1 MITSR
6 AFPTEGDK
14 EQPSHEDHM
23 SSRLT
28 YQLYLDHLLAFL
40 SAYVTDTLSSAP
52 QLDALVFSGGIGERS
67 ARLRADV
74 LARFRFLEDLAQTNG
89 GLDRD
94 ANENGHGR
102 REITKKGSK
111 VPAWVVETSEEDEMV
126 RMAEEALQAAE
137 SR

>member
-1 MITSR
+1 
-6 AFPTEGDK
+6 
-14 EQPSHEDHM
+14 M

-40 SAYVTDTLSSAP
+40 SDYVTDTLSSAP

-67 ARLRADV
+67 SRLRADV
-74 LARFRFLEDLAQTNG
+74 LSRFRFIEELAQTQG
-89 GLDRD
+89 GVNKE
-94 ANENGHGR
+94 ANEQGQGR

-126 RMAEEALQAAE
+126 RMAEEALQAAT